1 MRAQTLFAAFVIAQ
15 ARFFVAA
22 PTPARFE
29 PCPADDTTLL
39 TALRNSATDRDQIV
53 QRRIGM
59 IAETT
64 NPT

>member
-1 MRAQTLFAAFVIAQ
+1 MRAQTLFAALAIAQ
-15 ARFFVAA
+15 ARTPIPA
-22 PTPARFE
+22 PTPKRIE
-29 PCPADDTTLL
+29 PRPADDTTLII
-39 TALRNSATDRDQIV
+39 ALRNSATDRDQII